1 MLKFFKIFFLV
12 SLLIFLGCAKKE
24 EEVKK
29 VEEFSIKTTERLKV
43 VYVENVGPYWEVG
56 PVFGKV
62 AGYAMD
68 KKIQGRMLG
77 IFYDDPSVVP
87 AESLRCEIGIE
98 VPEEFVP
105 DSGYIIK
112 EIEPHLVVYA
122 ILKGPYEEIAK
133 RYPEI
138 KNWAEKKG
146 YQVVG
151 PVTEIYLKVGPE
163 IPDTE
168 FVTEVQF
175 PVKEK

>member
-1 MLKFFKIFFLV
+1 MLKFFKIFFTV
-12 SLLIFLGCAKKE
+12 FLLIFLGCAKKE
-24 EEVKK
+24 KEVEKG
-29 VEEFSIKTTERLKV
+29 EEFNIKTTERLKL

-62 AGYAMD
+62 AGYAME
-68 KKIQGRMLG
+68 KGIQGRMLG
-77 IFYDDPSVVP
+77 IYYDDPSVIP
-87 AESLRCEIGIE
+87 AESLRCEIGME

-105 DSGYIIK
+105 DSGYMIK
-112 EIEPHLVVYA
+112 EIEPHLVIYA

-138 KNWAEKKG
+138 KSWALKEG
-146 YQVVG
+146 YQIVG